1 MDSAPESVS
10 SGAHAAAMQDVQQGA
25 DAAVQVSAT
34 VVEQASE
41 VSGEVSSVA
50 ERLVDDTKSQL
61 RQRADTQLGQLA
73 DDLDLLHRQ
82 TRALAQGRPDDAGAL
97 VGFVQ
102 EGADRL
108 GDLAE
113 RLHKGGFD
121 GVVVDIKRFARS
133 RPVVFLAG
141 SALAGV
147 AIGRLLRNEAAAVQ
161 GRRAQNQ
168 VPAGG
173 TAGGSAEPGPDPA
186 QGSSPVTADPVS
198 ADPVSADPAS
208 AVPAGGAGP

>member
-41 VSGEVSSVA
+41 VSREVSSVA

-97 VGFVQ
+97 VGYVQ

-113 RLHKGGFD
+113 RIHKGGFD

-147 AIGRLLRNEAAAVQ
+147 AIGRLLRNEAAVQ